1 MTKQEL
7 ANYLQIS
14 ENSISKDFPKIQKK
28 YKDKGIEI
36 LKFGRGQRAEYF
48 INKINKQPLTLY
60 NSQSVIYL
68 SDELIAIPEFAFLTA
83 IALTLEKD
91 TLNHKSYKDF
101 LLFLEMDLTYQN
113 LKLLKN
119 SLVYL
124 DAKGFITYKQD
135 TSNRNYFLASWS
147 IELKKQ
153 YKTQIKLLQEI
164 KKLINKEKKSDKYII
179 YALKTLVGI
188 KILSGKII
196 TKAEFCNRFNLS
208 IYQFDE
214 CTKILIKHN

>member
-14 ENSISKDFPKIQKK
+14 ENSITKDFPKLQKR
-28 YKDKGIEI
+28 YKEKGIEI

-48 INKINKQPLTLY
+48 ISKKNLPTLY

-101 LLFLEMDLTYQN
+101 LMFLEMDLTYQN

-119 SLVYL
+119 SLAYL

-135 TSNRNYFLASWS
+135 TSNKNYFLASWS

-164 KKLINKEKKSDKYII
+164 RKLIYIENKSEKYII

-196 TKAEFCNRFNLS
+196 TKVEFCNRFNIS